1 MTILKDSVFCDLM
14 KNHAKECLEYLL
26 EKNRGFNIVVN
37 LKNVKFNP
45 ELPKEISDNFS
56 NLIMFELGNYTLESA
71 FLEDDFLIFEA
82 GFGNENFASTL
93 SVPLSDII
101 QINLKNQPIFIN
113 LSIQEKKDNEEDKR
127 AKSKKIFSS
136 KWKKTL
142 L

>member
-14 KNHAKECLEYLL
+14 KNHSKECLEYLL
-26 EKNRGFNIVVN
+26 ERNRGFNIVVN

-93 SVPLSDII
+93 SVPFNDII

-113 LSIQEKKDNEEDKR
+113 LSIQEKKDDEEDKR

-136 KWKKTL
+136 K
-142 L
+142 